1 MKPSPPLP
9 IALYEGSIDCTR
21 LLLKA
26 GADLYFDPE
35 NPISSYLCDTNEKK
49 FLAGVEFLRAQ
60 DYWDWTG
67 VETTN
72 NNKTNSLSAQRNLLT
87 AASGAGSLE
96 YVMMAIDVLGFSRL
110 RFSYAVNAAI
120 RNGRLEVLSLLHK
133 LGAEMNPDAQTRIAH
148 ELHSPIICATRVSER
163 ATIHYLLLQG
173 AGLCCDED
181 DADRLWRFLWLGMDR
196 RLLGDEWIFQEIE
209 GLLWHVLLHTEEV
222 DTTNPYV
229 HHSHPSSSLK
239 WMTHGNV
246 ARLWS
251 LANHSFLT
259 HGRVLDVWTT
269 EPLPY

>member
-9 IALYEGSIDCTR
+9 IALYEGSIDCAR

-96 YVMMAIDVLGFSRL
+96 YVMMAIDVLGFSRS
-110 RFSYAVNAAI
+110 RFPYAVNAAI

-133 LGAEMNPDAQTRIAH
+133 LGNEPRRPYKN
-148 ELHSPIICATRVSER
+148 R
-163 ATIHYLLLQG
+163 ARTTFSHCL
-173 AGLCCDED
+173 CDEG
-181 DADRLWRFLWLGMDR
+181 DRK
-196 RLLGDEWIFQEIE
+196 
-209 GLLWHVLLHTEEV
+209 
-222 DTTNPYV
+222 
-229 HHSHPSSSLK
+229 SH
-239 WMTHGNV
+239 
-246 ARLWS
+246 
-251 LANHSFLT
+251 
-259 HGRVLDVWTT
+259 D
-269 EPLPY
+269 PLPAPPRGRLMLRRRRR